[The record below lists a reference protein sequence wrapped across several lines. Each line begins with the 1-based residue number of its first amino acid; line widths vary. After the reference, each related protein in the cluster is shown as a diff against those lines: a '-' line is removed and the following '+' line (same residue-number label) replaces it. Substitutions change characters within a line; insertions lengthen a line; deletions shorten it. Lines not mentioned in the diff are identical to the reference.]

1 MQQPRWKSKILW
13 ASVVGLVI
21 LVLANYGVFEKI
33 GMTEEFA
40 KTITTTIL
48 SILVGFGI
56 LNDPTNK
63 DGF

>member
-1 MQQPRWKSKILW
+1 MQQSRWKSKILW

-21 LVLANYGVFEKI
+21 LVLANYGIFEKI
-33 GMTEEFA
+33 GMTEDFA